1 MVGGSAYEPLLCE
14 RGPNG
19 WHPRLPAISTDEE
32 ISFRQIRAW
41 AYVPQQDSKPG
52 HSPIF
57 ELSVSEYNRSRK
69 PDCSLAKGEN
79 SMSTP
84 LITEKRDELDEL
96 HRAIEAKGIRI
107 AIFMLGYW
115 GALLFGADKA
125 AELWPQYFAKAPFW
139 AAVVAFSGF
148 AWNCYRDYGDW
159 RLLSLLEETRL
170 SSLEKTRLEKELD
183 T

>member
-1 MVGGSAYEPLLCE
+1 
-14 RGPNG
+14 
-19 WHPRLPAISTDEE
+19 
-32 ISFRQIRAW
+32 
-41 AYVPQQDSKPG
+41 
-52 HSPIF
+52 
-57 ELSVSEYNRSRK
+57 
-69 PDCSLAKGEN
+69 
-79 SMSTP
+79 MSTP

-96 HRAIEAKGIRI
+96 HRAVEAKGIRI

-148 AWNCYRDYGDW
+148 AWNCYRDYGEW

>member
-1 MVGGSAYEPLLCE
+1 
-14 RGPNG
+14 
-19 WHPRLPAISTDEE
+19 
-32 ISFRQIRAW
+32 
-41 AYVPQQDSKPG
+41 
-52 HSPIF
+52 
-57 ELSVSEYNRSRK
+57 
-69 PDCSLAKGEN
+69 
-79 SMSTP
+79 MSTP

-96 HRAIEAKGIRI
+96 HRAVEAN

-148 AWNCYRDYGDW
+148 AWNCYRDFGDW